1 MNYIITENKFD
12 SVLKKYLD
20 TIYGDLTCSVTS
32 DSVIWSRNGNP
43 VAGVFTEYPNYLKLS
58 EEFQQLLK
66 IFSLEWDDE
75 TDEKL
80 RNLIIPYLKFDG
92 GSLAIPILQDLG
104 FIEELT
110 VNAIPSNWN

>member
-1 MNYIITENKFD
+1 M
-12 SVLKKYLD
+12 
-20 TIYGDLTCSVTS
+20 
-32 DSVIWSRNGNP
+32 
-43 VAGVFTEYPNYLKLS
+43 FTEYPNYLKLS

>member
-1 MNYIITENKFD
+1 MNYIITESKFD
-12 SVLKKYLD
+12 KVLNKYLD
-20 TIYGDLTCSVTS
+20 SIYGDLTCSVTS

-43 VAGVFTEYPNYLKLS
+43 VAGVIKESPNRLRLS
-58 EEFQQLLK
+58 GEFKQLLK
-66 IFSLEWDDE
+66 IFSLEWDNE

-104 FIEELT
+104 FIGELRES
-110 VNAIPSNWN
+110 AIPSNWN